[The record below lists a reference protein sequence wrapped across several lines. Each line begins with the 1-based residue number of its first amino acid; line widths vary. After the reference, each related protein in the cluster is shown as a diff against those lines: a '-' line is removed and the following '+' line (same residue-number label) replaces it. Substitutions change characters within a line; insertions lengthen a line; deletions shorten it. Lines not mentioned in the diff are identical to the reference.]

1 MRTIMQLVSTGDG
14 RVDCQLLFA
23 ADHNDTVV
31 GSKRRNTGGNVQ
43 DNNTTHRGGRINYSY
58 ETTKNRPQSS
68 IILFV
73 LSTTMARVEWF
84 VEKKKKKKRW

>member
-23 ADHNDTVV
+23 ADHNATVV

-43 DNNTTHRGGRINYSY
+43 DNKYNTPGGEN
-58 ETTKNRPQSS
+58 Q
-68 IILFV
+68 LFV
-73 LSTTMARVEWF
+73 RND
-84 VEKKKKKKRW
+84 